1 MNTTMS
7 RRRIETGYGEK
18 SAVRLLQV
26 NAELGAA
33 TVRVDLGEV
42 TDATSPVVTA
52 ARLAMNAVL
61 GQAFAERLLGWDMS
75 LTNSYLDVAVPRRN
89 HLLVHASLATEPR
102 QLLHALRS
110 TGLGVLAVDVVVFDS
125 DLAEWAKGRMEW
137 TIRQRL
143 SAAWPVNSP

>member
-1 MNTTMS
+1 MS
-7 RRRIETGYGEK
+7 RRRIKTGYGEK

-33 TVRVDLGEV
+33 TARVDLGEV

-110 TGLGVLAVDVVVFDS
+110 TGSGVLAVDVVVFDS

>member
-1 MNTTMS
+1 MS
-7 RRRIETGYGEK
+7 RRRQGTGYGAK

-26 NAELGAA
+26 DAELGAA

-52 ARLAMNAVL
+52 ARLAVNAVL

-75 LTNSYLDVAVPRRN
+75 LTNSYLDVAVPRGNR
-89 HLLVHASLATEPR
+89 LLVHASLATEPR

-110 TGLGVLAVDVVVFDS
+110 TGSGVLAVDVVVFDS

-137 TIRQRL
+137 TIRHRL
-143 SAAWPVNSP
+143 SAAWPVSSP

>member
-1 MNTTMS
+1 MS
-7 RRRIETGYGEK
+7 RRRIKTGYGEK

-33 TVRVDLGEV
+33 TARVDLGEV

-61 GQAFAERLLGWDMS
+61 GRVFAERLLGWDIS

-89 HLLVHASLATEPR
+89 HLLVHASFATEAR

-110 TGLGVLAVDVVVFDS
+110 TGRGVLAVDVVVFDS
-125 DLAEWAKGRMEW
+125 DLTEWAKGRMEW